1 VRPDILGPV
10 TAARDRNPTVPHR
23 ARAGQVAAARD
34 VLVHL
39 AHDLRWTWHDGARA
53 LFHDLDPDSW
63 EASGHNPERLLA
75 RLPDVR
81 LARALARDD
90 FAARL
95 HDVADEFAAIR
106 GDEGGWFP
114 ETHPGLRM
122 QVAVFAAEFG
132 LADALPISAGGLGAV
147 AGEQLKTAGE
157 LGVPMTGVGV
167 RYGEA
172 SHQWLDRAGRQHE
185 TWEPLVPAELPLDL
199 VRDRA
204 GGFPFEV
211 RVPFPE
217 YVARARVWEAAVGRS
232 RLLLVDTDAPGN
244 PASARAITRRLYPSE
259 PEVRLRQYLLLGI
272 GGYEALAALRIEPDV
287 VHCNE
292 GHSALAALAHIAAVM
307 RRRNLSFAEARVAAA
322 PGILFTTHTP
332 VPAGHDYFPSPL
344 ARRLLGPVAAGLGIE
359 TEELV
364 ALGRHDPDDPDDTF
378 CPTVLALRLAGHRN
392 GVSRLHGAVTRQ
404 MWRGLWPRV
413 PIGEVPIGHVT
424 NGVHLES
431 WVSPEMG
438 SVLSETL
445 GPAWLTRPLDR
456 SSWVQAREI
465 DDHAAWAARTANRAR
480 LVENARGWL
489 RLQAARRAYAD
500 RTTLAPD
507 ARLDPDAL
515 TVGFVGRFV
524 AYKRPTLFLTDPE
537 RLAHILGDDDRPVQ
551 IVFAGRAHPS
561 DFAGKDLLRD
571 VVRFARDAGLA
582 HRIVFLEDFDITMDQ
597 WLSQGVDVWLNTPRR
612 PDEACG
618 IAGMKAGISG
628 ALNFSTLDGWWD
640 EVWRAADPG
649 RPPIGW
655 VIGSDA
661 AYADPVEQDA
671 ADAQSLYDVLEHEI
685 VPAFYERDADGLPRR
700 WIGSV
705 KESLATLGPVWTSTR
720 MVREYTERYYVP
732 GRDAARALRK
742 RKGARARDL
751 AAYLARARAE
761 WPAITVHDL
770 EVGRDESGDARIS
783 VSVALGALDPA
794 DVDVQ
799 VWADP
804 GGGRPAR
811 AVGSMRPEGP
821 GPDARL
827 RYTARITAA
836 VAPDGTD
843 FAVRALPHHPDLTD
857 VMSAG
862 CITWSD

>member
-1 VRPDILGPV
+1 VTAGRDRTLAHPRPPTPGQV
-10 TAARDRNPTVPHR
+10 GAARDALLRI
-23 ARAGQVAAARD
+23 
-34 VLVHL
+34 
-39 AHDLRWTWHDGARA
+39 AHDLRWTWHEGALA
-53 LFHDLDPDSW
+53 LFHDLDPDAW
-63 EASGHNPERLLA
+63 EASGHNPERLLG
-75 RLPDVR
+75 RLPDGR
-81 LARALARDD
+81 LAEVLARES
-90 FAARL
+90 FATRL
-95 HDVADEFAAIR
+95 DLVVAQFAAIR
-106 GDEGGWFP
+106 SSDGGWFP
-114 ETHPGLRM
+114 ETHPGLRLE
-122 QVAVFAAEFG
+122 VALFAAEFG

-157 LGVPMTGVGV
+157 LGVPMIGVGL

-172 SHQWLDRAGRQHE
+172 SHQWLDRDGRQHE
-185 TWEPLVPAELPLDL
+185 TWEPLLPADLPVDL

-204 GGFPFEV
+204 GGFPLEV

-232 RLLLVDTDAPGN
+232 RLLLVDADVPGN
-244 PASARAITRRLYPSE
+244 PPGARAITRRLYPSE
-259 PEVRLRQYLLLGI
+259 AEWRLRQYLLLGV
-272 GGYEALAALRIEPDV
+272 GGYDALAALRMEPDV

-292 GHSALAALAHIAAVM
+292 GHSALAAVAHIRAVM
-307 RRRNLSFAEARVAAA
+307 LRRDLDFDEACVAAA
-322 PGILFTTHTP
+322 PSILFTTHTP

-344 ARRLLGPVAAGLGIE
+344 AERLLAPFAETLGITAE
-359 TEELV
+359 TLV

-413 PIGEVPIGHVT
+413 PVTEVPVGHVT

-431 WVSPEMG
+431 WVSPEMRA
-438 SVLSETL
+438 VLTESI
-445 GPAWLTRPLDR
+445 GPAWLTQPLDR

-465 DDHAAWAARTANRAR
+465 DDRAAWAARNANRSR
-480 LVENARGWL
+480 LVRNARGWL
-489 RLQAARRAYAD
+489 TLQAARRTHTD
-500 RTTLAPD
+500 RTTLAPEH
-507 ARLDPDAL
+507 RLDPDAL
-515 TVGFVGRFV
+515 TIGFVGRFV

-537 RLAHILGDDDRPVQ
+537 RLARILGDADRPVQ

-582 HRIVFLEDFDITMDQ
+582 HRIVFLEDFDIAMDQ
-597 WLSQGVDVWLNTPRR
+597 WLSQGADVWLNTPRR

-649 RPPIGW
+649 RPSIGW

-661 AYADPVEQDA
+661 TYASTVEQDA
-671 ADAQSLYDVLEHEI
+671 ADAESLYDVLEHEI
-685 VPAFYERDADGLPRR
+685 VPAFYDRGADGLPRR
-700 WIGSV
+700 WLGSM

-732 GRDAARALRK
+732 GREAARALRR

-761 WPAITVHDL
+761 WAEVAVENVVDTRDAGGDVTV
-770 EVGRDESGDARIS
+770 SAR
-783 VSVALGALDPA
+783 VLLGALEPGE
-794 DVDVQ
+794 VDVQ

-804 GGGRPAR
+804 PGRSAA
-811 AVGSMRPEGP
+811 AVCSMHPRTSEAGAL
-821 GPDARL
+821 G
-827 RYTARITAA
+827 YEARIAGA
-836 VAPDGTD
+836 IAPADTT
-843 FAVRALPHHPDLTD
+843 FAVRVLPRHPDLTD
-857 VMSAG
+857 LMSSG

>member
-1 VRPDILGPV
+1 MSRRAEV
-10 TAARDRNPTVPHR
+10 
-23 ARAGQVAAARD
+23 ARAAPARE
-34 VLVHL
+34 VLTRI
-39 AHDLRWTWHDGARA
+39 AHDLRWTWHEGAQA
-53 LFHDLDPDSW
+53 LFHDLDPDAW

-75 RLPDVR
+75 RIPDAR
-81 LARALARDD
+81 LATVLTRDD
-90 FAARL
+90 FAGRL
-95 HDVADEFAAIR
+95 DAVAAQFAAIR
-106 GDEGGWFP
+106 ADDAGWFP
-114 ETHPGLRM
+114 ETHPDLRL
-122 QVAVFAAEFG
+122 QVALFAAEFG
-132 LADALPISAGGLGAV
+132 IADALPISAGGLGAV

-157 LGVPMTGVGV
+157 LGVPMTGVGL

-172 SHQWLDRAGRQHE
+172 SHQWLDRDGRQHE
-185 TWEPLVPAELPLDL
+185 TWEPLVAGDLPLDL

-217 YVARARVWEAAVGRS
+217 YEARARVWEAAIGRS
-232 RLLLVDTDAPGN
+232 RLLLVDADAPGN
-244 PASARAITRRLYPSE
+244 PASAREITRRLYPTE
-259 PEVRLRQYLLLGI
+259 PEARLRQYLLLGI
-272 GGYEALAALRIEPDV
+272 GGYEALSALRVEPDV

-292 GHSALAALAHIAAVM
+292 GHSALAALAHIAALM
-307 RRRNLSFAEARVAAA
+307 RRRGLSFAEARVAAA

-344 ARRLLGPVAAGLGIE
+344 ARRLLGPLAASLGIPA
-359 TEELV
+359 EELV

-392 GVSRLHGAVTRQ
+392 GVSRLHGSVTRQ
-404 MWRGLWPRV
+404 MWRGVWPRV
-413 PIGEVPIGHVT
+413 PITEIPIGHVT

-438 SVLSETL
+438 AVLTDSL

-456 SSWVQAREI
+456 ATWVQARDI
-465 DDHAAWAARTANRAR
+465 DDRAAWAARTANRAR
-480 LVENARGWL
+480 LVDNARGWL
-489 RLQAARRAYAD
+489 TMQADRRARGGRA
-500 RTTLAPD
+500 TVPPHE
-507 ARLDPDAL
+507 RLDPEAL
-515 TVGFVGRFV
+515 TIGFVGRFV

-537 RLAHILGDDDRPVQ
+537 RLARILGDPDRPVQ

-571 VVRFARDAGLA
+571 VVRFAREAGLA
-582 HRIVFLEDFDITMDQ
+582 HRIVFLEDFDIAMDQ

-661 AYADPVEQDA
+661 PYADTTEQDA
-671 ADAQSLYDVLEHEI
+671 ADAASLYDVLEQEI
-685 VPAFYERDADGLPRR
+685 VPTFYDRDADGLPRR
-700 WIGSV
+700 WIGSI

-732 GRDAARALRK
+732 GRNQARALRR
-742 RKGARARDL
+742 RKGAQAREL
-751 AAYLARARAE
+751 AAYLARVRAE
-761 WPAITVHDL
+761 WPGIAVHD
-770 EVGRDESGDARIS
+770 VAVTRDEVDDARIS
-783 VSVALGALDPA
+783 AIVDLGVLDPA

-804 GGGRPAR
+804 GPDRAAR
-811 AVGSMRPEGP
+811 ATGAMRAVAADGP
-821 GPDARL
+821 VDEHGRT
-827 RYTARITAA
+827 RYEARIAQS
-836 VAPDGTD
+836 VAPPGTT
-843 FAVRALPHHPDLTD
+843 FAVRVLPHHPALTD

>member
-1 VRPDILGPV
+1 M
-10 TAARDRNPTVPHR
+10 TAARNRTLTPPRPT
-23 ARAGQVAAARD
+23 RAGAVAAARD
-34 VLVHL
+34 ALLRL
-39 AHDLRWTWHDGARA
+39 AHDLRWTWHDEARA
-53 LFHDLDPDSW
+53 LFHDLDPDAW
-63 EASGHNPERLLA
+63 DASGHNPERLLA
-75 RLPDVR
+75 RLPEAR
-81 LARALARDD
+81 LAKVLGRDD

-95 HDVADEFAAIR
+95 AAVTEEFAAMQTS
-106 GDEGGWFP
+106 DLGWFP
-114 ETHPGLRM
+114 EHHPGLRM

-157 LGVPMTGVGV
+157 LGVPMTGVGL
-167 RYGEA
+167 RYTEA
-172 SHQWLDRAGRQHE
+172 SHQWLDREGRQHE
-185 TWEPLVPAELPLDL
+185 TWEPLLPADLPLDL

-204 GGFPFEV
+204 GGFPLEV

-217 YVARARVWEAAVGRS
+217 YEARARVWEVAVGRS
-232 RLLLVDTDAPGN
+232 RLLLVDADAPGN
-244 PASARAITRRLYPSE
+244 PAAARAITRRLYPTE
-259 PEVRLRQYLLLGI
+259 PELRLRQYLLLGL
-272 GGYEALAALRIEPDV
+272 GGYDALAAQRIEPDV

-292 GHSALAALAHIAAVM
+292 GHSALAAVAHIRAVM
-307 RRRNLSFAEARVAAA
+307 RRRNLDFGQARLAAA

-344 ARRLLGPVAAGLGIE
+344 AARVLAPLAASLGI
-359 TEELV
+359 TAEELV

-378 CPTVLALRLAGHRN
+378 CPTVLGLRLAGHRN
-392 GVSRLHGAVTRQ
+392 GVSRLHGSVTRQ

-413 PIGEVPIGHVT
+413 PVSEVPIGHVT

-431 WVSPEMG
+431 WASPEMRAVLTG
-438 SVLSETL
+438 SL
-445 GPAWLTRPLDR
+445 GPAWLSRPLDR
-456 SSWVQAREI
+456 ASWVQAREI
-465 DDHAAWAARTANRAR
+465 DDRAVWAARSANRAR
-480 LVENARGWL
+480 LVANARGWL
-489 RLQAARRAYAD
+489 ALQSGRRAYAEP
-500 RTTLAPD
+500 AAVQPE

-515 TVGFVGRFV
+515 TIGFVGRFV
-524 AYKRPTLFLTDPE
+524 AYKRPTLFLSDPE
-537 RLAHILGDDDRPVQ
+537 RLARILGDDERPVQ

-571 VVRFARDAGLA
+571 VVRFARRAGLA
-582 HRIVFLEDFDITMDQ
+582 HRIVFLEDFDIAMDQ

-655 VIGSDA
+655 LIGTDA
-661 AYADPVEQDA
+661 TYADTVEQDS
-671 ADAQSLYDVLEHEI
+671 ADAASLYDVLEHEI
-685 VPAFYERDADGLPRR
+685 VPAFYDRDADGLPRR
-700 WIGSV
+700 WLGSV

-732 GRDAARALRK
+732 GREAARSLRK
-742 RKGARARDL
+742 RKGAQARDL
-751 AAYLARARAE
+751 AAYLDRARAV
-761 WPAITVHDL
+761 WPAVTARGVL
-770 EVGRDESGDARIS
+770 EERDPSGDLI
-783 VSVALGALDPA
+783 VSALVRLGGLEPAEVA
-794 DVDVQ
+794 VQ

-804 GGGRPAR
+804 GDGRAAR
-811 AVGSMRPEGP
+811 AIGTMQPVSGD
-821 GPDARL
+821 PDDGFHYRARF
-827 RYTARITAA
+827 TPA
-836 VAPDGTD
+836 VAPPGSDVV
-843 FAVRALPHHPDLTD
+843 VRVLPRHPDLTD

>member
-1 VRPDILGPV
+1 M
-10 TAARDRNPTVPHR
+10 TAARDRTSTAPRRGRAASATV
-23 ARAGQVAAARD
+23 ARE
-34 VLVHL
+34 VLVRI
-39 AHDLRWTWHDGARA
+39 AHDLRWTWHDGAQA
-53 LFHDLDPDSW
+53 LFQDLDPDAW
-63 EASGHNPERLLA
+63 EASGHNPERLLD
-75 RLPDVR
+75 RLPDAR
-81 LARALARDD
+81 LAAVLARPG
-90 FAARL
+90 FADRL
-95 HDVADEFAAIR
+95 AAVADEMDRIR
-106 GDEGGWFP
+106 DDANGWFP
-114 ETHPGLRM
+114 ETHPGLRLH
-122 QVAVFAAEFG
+122 VAVFAAEFG

-157 LGVPMTGVGV
+157 LGVPMTGVGL
-167 RYGEA
+167 RYSEA
-172 SHQWLDRAGRQHE
+172 SHQWLDRDGRQHE
-185 TWEPLVPAELPLDL
+185 TWEPLVARDLPLDL

-217 YVARARVWEAAVGRS
+217 YEARARVWEAAVGRS
-232 RLLLVDTDAPGN
+232 RLLLVDADAPGN
-244 PASARAITRRLYPSE
+244 PASARAVTRRLYPSE
-259 PEVRLRQYLLLGI
+259 PELRLRQYLLLGL
-272 GGYEALAALRIEPDV
+272 GGYAALEAHRTEPDV

-292 GHSALAALAHIAAVM
+292 GHSALAALAHIAATM
-307 RRRNLSFAEARVAAA
+307 RRRNLGFDEARLAAA

-344 ARRLLGPVAAGLGIE
+344 ARRLLAPVAALLGIP
-359 TEELV
+359 TEALV

-392 GVSRLHGAVTRQ
+392 GVSRLHGSVTRQ

-413 PIGEVPIGHVT
+413 PISEIPIGHVT

-431 WVSPEMG
+431 WVSPEMRA
-438 SVLSETL
+438 VLTESL
-445 GPAWLTRPLDR
+445 GPAWQSRPIDR
-456 SSWVQAREI
+456 ASWIRARDI
-465 DDHAAWAARTANRAR
+465 DDAVLWAARTASRAR
-480 LVENARGWL
+480 LVERARGWL
-489 RLQAARRAYAD
+489 GLQAARRSLAD
-500 RTTLAPD
+500 RTAIRPE
-507 ARLDPDAL
+507 ARLDPGTL

-524 AYKRPTLFLTDPE
+524 AYKRPTLFLSDPE
-537 RLAHILGDDDRPVQ
+537 RLTRILGNDDHPVQ

-561 DFAGKDLLRD
+561 DFAGKDLLGD
-571 VVRFARDAGLA
+571 VVRFAREAGLA
-582 HRIVFLEDFDITMDQ
+582 HRIVFLEDFDIAMDQ

-640 EVWRAADPG
+640 EVWRAADPE

-661 AYADPVEQDA
+661 TFDDTAEQDA
-671 ADAQSLYDVLEHEI
+671 VDAAALYDVLEHEI
-685 VPAFYERDADGLPRR
+685 VPAFYDRDADGLPRR

-751 AAYLARARAE
+751 AAYLERVRSE
-761 WPAITVHDL
+761 WPG
-770 EVGRDESGDARIS
+770 VGIGGVGAVRDGSGDAH
-783 VSVALGALDPA
+783 VGALVDLGALDPA
-794 DVDVQ
+794 DVEVQ

-804 GGGRPAR
+804 GDGRTPR
-811 AVGSMRPEGP
+811 AVGSMRPAVDPEGD
-821 GPDARL
+821 GPTGGPT
-827 RYTARITAA
+827 RYGARIAPA
-836 VAPDGTD
+836 VAPPGTT
-843 FAVRALPHHPDLTD
+843 FAARVLPRHPDLTD

-862 CITWSD
+862 CIAWSD